1 MSDEAMQ
8 EEVST
13 TQEASTTETPEQ
25 EVTLDDVYKS
35 AGIEESRQQPIQPQP
50 QVQSKPQYQPPQ
62 IPDAFD
68 TEAHRQFL
76 ANQQIGLQTVAGSV
90 SQMANYLSQ
99 VQQREM
105 KAQLEKDISTA
116 VSTVNEVVG
125 HPKPKV
131 IEAMLD
137 AKARE
142 NPKFQALW
150 NQRHNKPDAWN
161 QALKAVAREFS
172 KELEVQVD
180 PKLVQSQQ
188 ARRIAQ
194 KQMATTAKDSNEN
207 EWDGISEADF
217 GQKWEYMKSQGG

>member
-1 MSDEAMQ
+1 MSDEL
-8 EEVST
+8 
-13 TQEASTTETPEQ
+13 TQEDTSQPVETSSVDTPEQ

-35 AGIEESRQQPIQPQP
+35 AGLDEKPVQAAPQNYPQQQA
-50 QVQSKPQYQPPQ
+50 PQYQPQVPNV
-62 IPDAFD
+62 PDAFD

-90 SQMANYLSQ
+90 SQIANYLTQ

-105 KAQLEKDISTA
+105 RAQLEKDISTA
-116 VSTVNEVVG
+116 VSTVNEIVG

-150 NQRHNKPDAWN
+150 QNRHNKPDAWEN
-161 QALKAVAREFS
+161 ALKAVSREFARDLDV
-172 KELEVQVD
+172 KTD
-180 PKLVQSQQ
+180 PNLVQAQQ
-188 ARRIAQ
+188 ARKLSQR
-194 KQMATTAKDSNEN
+194 QMATTAPDRKEDA
-207 EWDGISEADF
+207 WDNLPQEQFD
-217 GQKWEYMKSQGG
+217 QKWQQLLGQ